1 MSKDGVTAAGIQKIL
16 RRPFGPEDF
25 SINKKR
31 RLPTLPRVCSTIGV
45 SGLNCSVRNGKRWNP
60 AAIATWITVDNISKQ
75 DSNQSRCIK
84 NTHNSKYTSHLR
96 RLIKRKSRAISNA
109 RLWRHRLYTCILST
123 LSSATTLKG
132 DLILWPASRLDAFS
146 AYPIPTRIPGGAPG
160 GTTGKPE
167 VSPTRSSRTSVRA
180 TQISCAHDR

>member
-75 DSNQSRCIK
+75 DSNQSRRIK
-84 NTHNSKYTSHLR
+84 HTQLKVYIIFKANL
-96 RLIKRKSRAISNA
+96 KRKSRAISNA